1 MVPDVQLQD
10 SVEHVHDLAVVD
22 HLLVGEVSDAG
33 LDQSLQDE
41 VHQLHGLLVDVSV
54 EVLENG
60 GRRGSDVHTHTRTHT
75 CTYTY
80 MYIRW
85 RGSDVH
91 THTRTHTCTYT
102 PNAYIRCSSISVHT

>member
-60 GRRGSDVHTHTRTHT
+60 GRRGSDVCTHARTR
-75 CTYTY
+75 
-80 MYIRW
+80 
-85 RGSDVH
+85 VH
-91 THTRTHTCTYT
+91 THAHAHQMRT
-102 PNAYIRCSSISVHT
+102 